1 MVGSNTCNW
10 ANFSLFITGQTIVG
24 PSDYILRL
32 VFFYFYSGAV
42 RGLLIGRSQQAIY
55 RIVRNR
61 CGYKTTLSDFHYV
74 ISGLNGEP
82 KSASFF
88 AFLGRQIE
96 TYDPFRE
103 KQPAPN
109 SGHHCPKTQTNL

>member
-1 MVGSNTCNW
+1 MEGSEGWERIPDFFAAAGDIQAKPTRV
-10 ANFSLFITGQTIVG
+10 SGGLDLLVITGQTIVG

-32 VFFYFYSGAV
+32 VCLFFYSGAV

-55 RIVRNR
+55 RIVRNG
-61 CGYKTTLSDFHYV
+61 CGYKTTSSDFHYV

-88 AFLGRQIE
+88 AF
-96 TYDPFRE
+96 
-103 KQPAPN
+103 
-109 SGHHCPKTQTNL
+109 